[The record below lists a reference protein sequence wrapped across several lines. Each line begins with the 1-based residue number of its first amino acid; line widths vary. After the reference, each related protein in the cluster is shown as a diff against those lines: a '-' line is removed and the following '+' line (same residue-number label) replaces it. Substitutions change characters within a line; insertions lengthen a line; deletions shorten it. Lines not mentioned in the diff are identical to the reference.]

1 LEITMKYIG
10 QGRLA
15 AAVALAAILGMSGV
29 ASAQQQ
35 TPDNQNQQNAP
46 QQNPS
51 TQPRSGMGHEM
62 MRDGMGKMGDQMH
75 RKGMEG
81 DHGRMGSGMKQDG
94 SAPSRDST
102 ATTGANPSAAPS
114 TGSK

>member
-1 LEITMKYIG
+1 MKSIG
-10 QGRLA
+10 RGRLA
-15 AAVALAAILGMSGV
+15 VAFALAAILSVSAV

-35 TPDNQNQQNAP
+35 APDNQNQKNAP

-81 DHGRMGSGMKQDG
+81 DHGRKGSGMQQGG
-94 SAPSRDST
+94 SAPSSDST

>member
-1 LEITMKYIG
+1 MKFIG

-15 AAVALAAILGMSGV
+15 AAVALAAILGVSGV

-81 DHGRMGSGMKQDG
+81 DRGRSGMKQDG
-94 SAPSRDST
+94 SAPSSDST